1 MTELRYNNESR
12 EFINLPH
19 IGPID
24 VPKPIIPDD
33 IIFRGQADSNWALT
47 PSLFRSAKLHH
58 ISSPQGLVE
67 REYENLIKF
76 QKFCDRAGVQI
87 PGDSFSRRQLQ
98 SNIVKNF
105 STNHLK
111 DFWHEDFIEIATFAQ
126 HFGLETSFLDWSRNI
141 LTASYFASMGAMNEC
156 MRLGIDS
163 LPNGFSIWVLNNT
176 NLDPKIIKLIEP
188 PKSINNHISYQNG
201 LLTVAKIS
209 PDITRFPNPQSPAK
223 KEPKDFSLESV
234 FSFYK
239 KDHLLLKLN
248 IPFFFAEDIFN
259 YCDAYN
265 FNACNLFRGAH
276 GAVQHFKDLETLSKF
291 ST

>member
-1 MTELRYNNESR
+1 MSELIEKVERKKGFFELNFDDYQTLKKLISPESGNLQSLMTELRYNNESR

-98 SNIVKNF
+98 
-105 STNHLK
+105 
-111 DFWHEDFIEIATFAQ
+111 
-126 HFGLETSFLDWSRNI
+126 
-141 LTASYFASMGAMNEC
+141 
-156 MRLGIDS
+156 
-163 LPNGFSIWVLNNT
+163 
-176 NLDPKIIKLIEP
+176 
-188 PKSINNHISYQNG
+188 
-201 LLTVAKIS
+201 
-209 PDITRFPNPQSPAK
+209 
-223 KEPKDFSLESV
+223 
-234 FSFYK
+234 
-239 KDHLLLKLN
+239 
-248 IPFFFAEDIFN
+248 
-259 YCDAYN
+259 
-265 FNACNLFRGAH
+265 
-276 GAVQHFKDLETLSKF
+276 
-291 ST
+291 